1 MEYRLNTPFDK
12 AQIAG
17 LRVGDIIY
25 ITGKLLTGRDA
36 AHKRIFEAIGEG
48 KPLPVEIKGQSIYY
62 VGPCEKD
69 GKVLS
74 AGPTTS
80 MRMDAYAPLLYDEG
94 VVATIGKGDRNEDV
108 YDAIKRNGG
117 VYLAAIGGAGALY
130 ASKIKSSKVLA
141 YRDLGTESI
150 HEFEVEDF
158 PCVVAIDS
166 RGESVYRALR
176 ESTKTYKT

>member
-1 MEYRLNTPFDK
+1 MEYKLKTPLDK
-12 AQIAG
+12 SQIAK
-17 LRVGDIIY
+17 LNVGDVVY

-36 AHKRIFEAIGEG
+36 AHKRIFDALKNGEE
-48 KPLPVEIKGQSIYY
+48 LPVEIEGQSIYY

-94 VVATIGKGDRNEDV
+94 VVATIGKGNRNNDV

-117 VYLAAIGGAGALY
+117 AYLAAIGGAGALY
-130 ASKIKSSKVLA
+130 ASKIKSSRVLA
-141 YRDLGTESI
+141 YSDLGTEAV
-150 HEFEVEDF
+150 HEFQVEDF
-158 PCVVAIDS
+158 PCVVAIDAK
-166 RGESVYRALR
+166 GNGIYE
-176 ESTKTYKT
+176 

>member
-1 MEYRLNTPFDK
+1 MEYRLNTPLDK
-12 AQIAG
+12 TQIAK
-17 LRVGDIIY
+17 LCVGDVVY

-48 KPLPVEIKGQSIYY
+48 KPLPVEIKGQAIYY

-94 VVATIGKGDRNEDV
+94 VVATIGKGDRNVAV

-141 YRDLGTESI
+141 YGDLGTESI

-166 RGESVYRALR
+166 RGESVYRARCIATPLR
-176 ESTKTYKT
+176 

>member
-1 MEYRLNTPFDK
+1 M
-12 AQIAG
+12 
-17 LRVGDIIY
+17 VY

-36 AHKRIFEAIGEG
+36 AHKRIFDALKNGEE
-48 KPLPVEIKGQSIYY
+48 LPVEIEGQAIYY

-130 ASKIKSSKVLA
+130 ASKIKSSRVLA
-141 YRDLGTESI
+141 YCDLGTEAV
-150 HEFEVEDF
+150 HEFQVEDF
-158 PCVVAIDS
+158 PCVVAIDAN
-166 RGESVYRALR
+166 GNGIYE
-176 ESTKTYKT
+176 

>member
-1 MEYRLNTPFDK
+1 MEYKLKTPLDKSEIAKLN
-12 AQIAG
+12 
-17 LRVGDIIY
+17 VGDVVY
-25 ITGKLLTGRDA
+25 ITGRLLTGRDA
-36 AHKRIFEAIGEG
+36 AHKRIFDALKNGEE
-48 KPLPVEIKGQSIYY
+48 LPVEIEGQTIYY

-94 VVATIGKGDRNEDV
+94 VVATIGKGDRNKDV

-130 ASKIKSSKVLA
+130 ASKIKSSRVLA
-141 YRDLGTESI
+141 YCDLGTEAV
-150 HEFEVEDF
+150 HEFQVEDF
-158 PCVVAIDS
+158 PCVVAIDAN
-166 RGESVYRALR
+166 GNGIYE
-176 ESTKTYKT
+176 

>member
-1 MEYRLNTPFDK
+1 MEYKLKTPLDK
-12 AQIAG
+12 AQIAK
-17 LRVGDIIY
+17 LRVGDVVY

-48 KPLPVEIKGQSIYY
+48 KPLPVEIKGQTIYY

-80 MRMDAYAPLLYDEG
+80 MRMDAYAPTLYDEG
-94 VVATIGKGDRNEDV
+94 VVATIGKGDRNAAV

-130 ASKIKSSKVLA
+130 ASKIKSSRVFA
-141 YRDLGTESI
+141 YDDLGTESI

-158 PCVVAIDS
+158 PCVVAIDG
-166 RGESVYRALR
+166 RGESVYRA
-176 ESTKTYKT
+176 TVPIG

>member
-1 MEYRLNTPFDK
+1 MEYRLNTPLDK

-17 LRVGDIIY
+17 LRVGDVVY
-25 ITGKLLTGRDA
+25 ITGRLLTGRDA
-36 AHKRIFEAIGEG
+36 AHKRIFDALKNGEE
-48 KPLPVEIKGQSIYY
+48 LPVEIKGQTIYY

-130 ASKIKSSKVLA
+130 ASKIKSSRVLA
-141 YRDLGTESI
+141 YSDLGTEAV
-150 HEFEVEDF
+150 HEFQVEDF
-158 PCVVAIDS
+158 PCVVAIDAN
-166 RGESVYRALR
+166 GNGIYE
-176 ESTKTYKT
+176 

>member
-1 MEYRLNTPFDK
+1 MEYKLKTPLDK
-12 AQIAG
+12 SQIAK
-17 LRVGDIIY
+17 LHVGDVVY
-25 ITGKLLTGRDA
+25 ITGRLLTGRDA
-36 AHKRIFEAIGEG
+36 AHKRIFDALKNGEE
-48 KPLPVEIKGQSIYY
+48 LPVEIEGQAIYY

-130 ASKIKSSKVLA
+130 ASKIKSSRVLA
-141 YRDLGTESI
+141 YCDLGTEAV
-150 HEFEVEDF
+150 HEFQVEDF
-158 PCVVAIDS
+158 PCVVAIDAN
-166 RGESVYRALR
+166 GNGIYE
-176 ESTKTYKT
+176 

>member
-1 MEYRLNTPFDK
+1 MEYKLKTPLDKSQIVKLN
-12 AQIAG
+12 
-17 LRVGDIIY
+17 VGDVVY

-36 AHKRIFEAIGEG
+36 AHKRIFDALKNGEE
-48 KPLPVEIKGQSIYY
+48 LPVEIQGQTIYY

-141 YRDLGTESI
+141 YCDLGTEAV
-150 HEFEVEDF
+150 HEFQVEDF
-158 PCVVAIDS
+158 PCVVAIDAK
-166 RGESVYRALR
+166 GNGIYG
-176 ESTKTYKT
+176 

>member
-1 MEYRLNTPFDK
+1 MEYKLKTPLDKSQIVKLN
-12 AQIAG
+12 
-17 LRVGDIIY
+17 VGDVVY
-25 ITGKLLTGRDA
+25 ITGRLLTGRDA
-36 AHKRIFEAIGEG
+36 AHKRIFDALKNGEE
-48 KPLPVEIKGQSIYY
+48 LPVEIEGQAIYY

-130 ASKIKSSKVLA
+130 ASKIKSSRVLA
-141 YRDLGTESI
+141 YSDLGTEAV
-150 HEFEVEDF
+150 HEFQVEDF
-158 PCVVAIDS
+158 PCVVAIDAN
-166 RGESVYRALR
+166 GNGIYE
-176 ESTKTYKT
+176 

>member
-1 MEYRLNTPFDK
+1 MEYKLKTPLDK
-12 AQIAG
+12 SQIAK
-17 LRVGDIIY
+17 LNVGDVVY

-36 AHKRIFEAIGEG
+36 AHKRIFDALKNNEE
-48 KPLPVEIKGQSIYY
+48 LPVEIKGQTIYY

-130 ASKIKSSKVLA
+130 ASKIKSSRVLA
-141 YRDLGTESI
+141 YCDLGTEAV
-150 HEFEVEDF
+150 HEFQVEDF
-158 PCVVAIDS
+158 PCVVAIDAN
-166 RGESVYRALR
+166 GNGIYE
-176 ESTKTYKT
+176 